1 VNGEANMHWEAPA
14 NMMLDTNAAA
24 LDESDK
30 VVLPQAHVLTP
41 ESETS
46 THYFWGVSRDRVHD
60 DLQLEQML
68 FHGLNNAFLNE
79 DEPMIAKVQARMR
92 NRSLFEMSP
101 VLLPMDAAAIRAR
114 RILERKINEEAGA
127 AA

>member
-1 VNGEANMHWEAPA
+1 
-14 NMMLDTNAAA
+14 
-24 LDESDK
+24 
-30 VVLPQAHVLTP
+30 
-41 ESETS
+41 
-46 THYFWGVSRDRVHD
+46 
-60 DLQLEQML
+60 
-68 FHGLNNAFLNE
+68 
-79 DEPMIAKVQARMR
+79 MIAKVQARMR